1 MMNRINNKLL
11 LGIVLFLGLS
21 FNCFS
26 QESAAFPLWNQIP
39 GVIKNDIY
47 KEEPR
52 LDAQGNRT
60 GIRKVTEPT
69 LMPFLVKNNSDKNAA
84 VIICPGGGYSV
95 LSIDKEGI
103 NVAKWFNSI
112 GISAFVLKYR
122 LPSDDIMTDKTVG
135 PLQDTQ
141 EAIRTLRR
149 NAAKWNLDVT
159 KIGIM
164 GFSAGGHLASTASTH
179 YLDKVYESKDD
190 VSARPDF
197 SMLIYPVISMESGI
211 THNGSKESLLGKT
224 ASADLIAKYS
234 NEKEV
239 NENTPPTFLVHATDD
254 QAVPVEN
261 SINYYLALKKNKV
274 AAEMHLYQ
282 NGGHGFGL
290 GTKGT
295 NTDWPT
301 ACQKWLAANKI
312 IAEKIID
319 QKIIDQKI
327 TDKKTT
333 DKKSSY
339 LFTYFKGNGEDG
351 LHLAYST
358 DGYEWQTLKND
369 ASFLTPEVGKD
380 KLMRDPCVIKG
391 GDGLF
396 HMVWTVSWTDKG
408 IGYASSKDMIHWSKQ
423 EFLPVME
430 YESGTRNTWAP
441 EITFDEKSKTYMI
454 YWASTIEGKFT
465 ETQSTEEKGYNHRIY
480 YTTTKDFKTYS
491 PTKLLYEPGFNV
503 IDSSIMK
510 DGKGY
515 IMFLKDETKV
525 PVQKNLK
532 VAYSKNL
539 TGPYSKASEPI
550 TGKYWA
556 EGPTAIKIDG
566 SWIVYFDKYTQKKYG
581 AIKQTE
587 TGWEDI
593 SDKVSFPKGIR
604 HGTVIQVSP
613 EILNNLKKE

>member
-1 MMNRINNKLL
+1 MNRINKMMLF
-11 LGIVLFLGLS
+11 GSILFLGLS
-21 FNCFS
+21 INGFS

-39 GVIKNDIY
+39 GAIKNDIY

-52 LDAQGNRT
+52 LDAQGIRT

-69 LMPFLVKNNSDKNAA
+69 LMPFLVENNLGKNAA

-135 PLQDTQ
+135 PLQDAQ

-149 NAAKWNLDVT
+149 NAVKWNLDT
-159 KIGIM
+159 AKIGII
-164 GFSAGGHLASTASTH
+164 GFSAGGHLASTVSTH
-179 YLDKVYESKDD
+179 YLDKIYDSKDD
-190 VSARPDF
+190 ISARPDF
-197 SMLIYPVISMESGI
+197 SMLIYPVISMENGI

-224 ASADLIAKYS
+224 ASAELIAKYS

-254 QAVPVEN
+254 HAVPVEN

-295 NTDWPT
+295 HTDWPT
-301 ACQKWLAANKI
+301 ACKKWLIANKFLD
-312 IAEKIID
+312 EKP
-319 QKIIDQKI
+319 
-327 TDKKTT
+327 T
-333 DKKSSY
+333 Y
-339 LFTYFKGNGEDG
+339 LFSYFKGNGEDG
-351 LHLAYST
+351 LHFACST
-358 DGYEWQTLKND
+358 DGYEWQSLKND
-369 ASFLTPEVGKD
+369 TSFLTPEVGKD
-380 KLMRDPCVIKG
+380 KLMRDPCIIKG

-408 IGYASSKDMIHWSKQ
+408 IGYASSKDLIHWSKQ

-430 YESGTRNTWAP
+430 NENGTRNTWAP

-454 YWASTIEGKFT
+454 YWASTIDGEFL
-465 ETQSTEEKGYNHRIY
+465 ETKSEEEKGYNHRIY
-480 YTTTKDFKTYS
+480 YTTTKDFKKFS
-491 PTKLLYEPGFNV
+491 KTKLLYEPGFNV
-503 IDSSIMK
+503 IDATILK
-510 DGKGY
+510 QDKGY

-532 VAYSKNL
+532 VAYSDKL
-539 TGPYSKASEPI
+539 TGPYTKASTPI
-550 TGKYWA
+550 TGNYWA
-556 EGPTAIKIDG
+556 EGPTAIKIDNN
-566 SWIVYFDKYTQKKYG
+566 WVVYFDKYTQKKYG
-581 AIKQTE
+581 AVKQTE

-593 SDKVSFPKGIR
+593 SDKVSFPQGTR
-604 HGTVIQVSP
+604 HGTVIKVSP
-613 EILNNLKKE
+613 EIIANLKKE

>member
-1 MMNRINNKLL
+1 MILF
-11 LGIVLFLGLS
+11 GSILFLGLS
-21 FNCFS
+21 INGFS

-39 GVIKNDIY
+39 GAIKNDAY

-52 LDAQGNRT
+52 LDAQGIRT

-69 LMPFLVKNNSDKNAA
+69 LMPFLVENNSGKNAA

-103 NVAKWFNSI
+103 NIAKWFNSI
-112 GISAFVLKYR
+112 GVSAFVLKYR
-122 LPSDDIMTDKTVG
+122 LPSDAIMTDKTVG
-135 PLQDTQ
+135 PLQDAQ

-149 NAAKWNLDVT
+149 NAVKWNLDPA

-179 YLDKVYESKDD
+179 YLDKIYDSKEDI
-190 VSARPDF
+190 SARPDF
-197 SMLIYPVISMESGI
+197 SMLIYPVISMEEGI

-224 ASADLIAKYS
+224 ASAELIAKYS

-254 QAVPVEN
+254 HAVPVEN

-295 NTDWPT
+295 HTDWPAT
-301 ACQKWLAANKI
+301 CKKWLTANKI
-312 IAEKIID
+312 LE
-319 QKIIDQKI
+319 
-327 TDKKTT
+327 DKPT
-333 DKKSSY
+333 Y
-339 LFTYFKGNGEDG
+339 LFSYFKGNGEDG
-351 LHLAYST
+351 LHFACST
-358 DGYEWQTLKND
+358 DGYEWQSLKND
-369 ASFLTPEVGKD
+369 TSFLTPEVGKD
-380 KLMRDPCVIKG
+380 KLMRDPCIIKG

-396 HMVWTVSWTDKG
+396 YMVWTVSWTDKG
-408 IGYASSKDMIHWSKQ
+408 IGYASSKDLIHWSKQ
-423 EFLPVME
+423 EFLPVMAHE
-430 YESGTRNTWAP
+430 EKTRNTWAP

-454 YWASTIEGKFT
+454 YWASTIDGKFL
-465 ETQSTEEKGYNHRIY
+465 ETKSEEEKGYNHRIY
-480 YTTTKDFKTYS
+480 YTTTKDFKKFS
-491 PTKLLYEPGFNV
+491 KTKLLYEPGFNV
-503 IDSSIMK
+503 IDATILK
-510 DGKGY
+510 QDKGY
-515 IMFLKDETKV
+515 VMFLKDETKV

-532 VAYSKNL
+532 VAYSDNL
-539 TGPYSKASEPI
+539 TGPYTKASAPI
-550 TGKYWA
+550 TGNYWA
-556 EGPTAIKIDG
+556 EGPTAIKIDNN
-566 SWIVYFDKYTQKKYG
+566 WVVYFDKYTQKKYG

-593 SDKVSFPKGIR
+593 SDKISFPQGTR
-604 HGTVIQVSP
+604 HGTVIKVSP
-613 EILNNLKKE
+613 EIIANLKKE